1 MEKRLILSAVN
12 VAKSFGKK
20 GQEVRALCGIDLNI
34 YEGEFISIM
43 GPSGAG
49 KSTLMSVLSG
59 LDGVTQGE
67 VIYEGK
73 SIYSLKDEEIAE
85 YRGRDIGIVFQKD
98 NLIEELTV
106 IDNIMISSGL
116 YGNNV
121 KKEKIIKLLEVL
133 GIKEKEKAFPRQL
146 SGGQAQKVAIARAL
160 INKPKILFLDEPTGN
175 LDRQSGEDLM
185 ELLLRLSEKGQ
196 TIVLITHD
204 MEAAVKS
211 SKIYF
216 QQDGVIKKELCL
228 GKYTA
233 EEEAERKSRIFEMIN

>member
-73 SIYSLKDEEIAE
+73 SIYSLKDEEIAG

-116 YGNNV
+116 YGNN
-121 KKEKIIKLLEVL
+121 EKIIKLLEVL

>member
-73 SIYSLKDEEIAE
+73 SIYSLKDEEIAG

-116 YGNNV
+116 YGNN
-121 KKEKIIKLLEVL
+121 EKIIKLLEVL

-228 GKYTA
+228 GKYRA